1 MRVTERGDDMNQ
13 EPGSE
18 GQLSHSTLIKY
29 GAFRFADVLVMQV
42 GASFLHFFYITTY
55 GIAPLWILFARPVLK
70 GLDVITDPIL
80 GQLSDNTKSKMGR
93 RRPWVLFGGIAL
105 AISFMLFWTPKYL
118 LFWIAEPTNVH
129 VFIVYL
135 VCYVLY
141 FSSHTV
147 SVVPYYALGAELTDD
162 YNERTRVTAWRHFI
176 ALPAMIVAAL
186 TYKLATDPR
195 VFPSG
200 EMLGMAV
207 CGAAV
212 AVIVIALSAVTAFG
226 TRERVEVQRQPKMRM
241 GEALRVTLSNR
252 PFIVLSGSVFFYYM
266 SYLFVF
272 EFHNY
277 VLTYTVFDGDKTRF
291 AHYFFLATI
300 VMVGCG
306 AVANLAAR
314 SLAHRIGKKAA
325 LVGFTS
331 AGLLIPAASLIA
343 FDPSQPNLY
352 FLFAVAMAIGITGMD
367 IIGFSIIADICDLD
381 ELKSDRRREGAFM
394 GVYNGILKTGLTLS
408 PMLTAGCLWLCGF
421 DETLIKPGLPQS
433 EDTLHALRVA
443 LVAVSAALFAL
454 AVVCAVA
461 LPIRRSDVDAAQAEL
476 ARRREE

>member
-1 MRVTERGDDMNQ
+1 MTLEQGN
-13 EPGSE
+13 E
-18 GQLSHSTLIKY
+18 GQLSRATLIKY

-55 GIAPLWILFARPVLK
+55 GISPLWILFARPVLK

-80 GQLSDNTKSKMGR
+80 GQLSDNTKSRMGR

-129 VFIVYL
+129 IFIVYL
-135 VCYVLY
+135 VCYLLW

-195 VFPSG
+195 IFPSG

-207 CGAAV
+207 CGVAV

-226 TRERVEVQRQPKMRM
+226 TRERVELQRQPKMAM

-252 PFIVLSGSVFFYYM
+252 PFMVLSGCVFFYYM
-266 SYLFVF
+266 SYLFVL
-272 EFHNY
+272 EFHAY
-277 VLTYTVFDGDKTRF
+277 VLTYTVFDGDKTKF
-291 AHYFFLATI
+291 GHYFFLATI
-300 VMVGCG
+300 VIVGCG
-306 AVANLAAR
+306 AVANLVAR
-314 SLAHRIGKKAA
+314 GLARRIGKKTA
-325 LVGFTS
+325 LVAFAS

-343 FDPSQPNLY
+343 FDPSRPNLY
-352 FLFAVAMAIGITGMD
+352 FLFAVAVAIGITGMD
-367 IIGFSIIADICDLD
+367 IIPFSIIADICDLD
-381 ELKSDRRREGAFM
+381 ELKSERRREGAFM
-394 GVYNGILKTGLTLS
+394 GVYNGIIKTGLTLS
-408 PMLTAGCLWLCGF
+408 PMLTAGCLVLCGF
-421 DETLIKPGLPQS
+421 DHTLIKPGLPQS
-433 EDTLHALRVA
+433 DATLHALRLA
-443 LVAVSAALFAL
+443 LVAVPAVLTTL
-454 AVVCAVA
+454 AVLCAMAV
-461 LPIRRSDVDAAQAEL
+461 PISRSDVESAQAEL
-476 ARRREE
+476 ARRREESSTPRENAC